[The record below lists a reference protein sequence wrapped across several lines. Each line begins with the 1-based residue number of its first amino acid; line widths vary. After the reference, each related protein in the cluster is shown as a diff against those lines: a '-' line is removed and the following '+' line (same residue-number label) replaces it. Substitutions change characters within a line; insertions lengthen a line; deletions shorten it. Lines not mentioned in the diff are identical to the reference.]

1 MDEVMWVGPRRRPRF
16 YVLGVAVLIVVA
28 AVSVVVT
35 NGRSTAS
42 AAKPG
47 YSCAPPNTFGSG
59 GLGMKTDFHLAYDGF
74 TLKLTAYDGLSERS
88 LPIDLVVSDATSRWV
103 LPKPSDF
110 QARFIDELCLVRFHG
125 GSVPDVIMEGF
136 SGGAHCCQLP
146 VFYAFDGSHSRYDK
160 VVDLTA
166 PKSTINVAWDDNGGF
181 EPMNVGGQILLRTE
195 DDHFAY
201 AFGCYACTPM
211 PIQLD
216 AFGEGGLTNVTGQ
229 HPQLVAKEAAQ
240 LRKLSLAQAK
250 AEKSNESN
258 YIGPFGPL
266 AAYVAD
272 DCVLGRGA
280 QAWATVEALQRE
292 GKLRNQLFAV
302 DTGLDHGSFVATL
315 KTFLVKG
322 EYCVGQIG

>member
-1 MDEVMWVGPRRRPRF
+1 MDQVMWVGPRRRPRF
-16 YVLGVAVLIVVA
+16 YVLGIAVLVAVA

-35 NGRSTAS
+35 SGRSTAS

-47 YSCAPPNTFGSG
+47 FSCLSPDTLGSH
-59 GLGMKTDFHLAYDGF
+59 GLGPKTDFHVAYDGF
-74 TLKLTAYDGLSERS
+74 TLTLTGHSALSDRS

-103 LPKPSDF
+103 LSEPSDF
-110 QARFIDELCLVRFHG
+110 QARSIDELCLVRFHD

-146 VFYAFDGSHSRYDK
+146 VFYTFDGSHSRYDK

-181 EPMNVGGQILLRTE
+181 EPMRIGGQILLRTE

-229 HPQLVAKEAAQ
+229 HPDIVATEAAQ
-240 LRKLSLAQAK
+240 LKKLSLQQAA
-250 AEKSNESN
+250 AESSNNESV
-258 YIGPFGPL
+258 GPFGPL

-280 QAWATVEALQRE
+280 QAWTTVEKLQHQGR
-292 GKLRNQLFAV
+292 LRNQLFDAE
-302 DTGLDHGSFVATL
+302 TGFAKGSFVAKL
-315 KTFLVKG
+315 RTFLAKG